1 MEYILEWNNELCIEV
16 FIEVFIERFI
26 ERVIKRFIERFIRN
40 NQNQTLFNLKHHAA
54 NH

>member
-26 ERVIKRFIERFIRN
+26 ERFIRN
-40 NQNQTLFNLKHHAA
+40 NQNKTLFNLKHYAA